1 MKKLVDIKVFPI
13 LGMLLAVQSVFAGNI
28 TDINVSVLPNN
39 QKIVKVKFDKDTILP
54 INSIAN
60 ESSSRIILDF
70 PSTGV
75 TLPQSTF
82 EYADSLLGQI
92 AAVKNGNNARIL
104 LGLNKSG
111 RYKAEIK
118 GKEVWIYINEATS
131 FRNATLSSQIINN
144 KISSSEV
151 SAVTVDFRKSG
162 QSNGSIE
169 ILTGKFQGKPE
180 IKQNNSNLTITLKN
194 YPLPVQA
201 QRNLDVSDFS
211 TPVRNIVLK
220 RIGNDTQVV
229 IKNQGAWTHNIKT
242 MNDRMVVEITHKS
255 SVESSGLPSNQN
267 KSFKGNKVSLDFQD
281 VDVRTVL
288 QILAKESGMN
298 IVASDSV
305 TGKMTLTLKD
315 VPWDQ
320 ALDLVMQAR
329 NLDMRK
335 TGNVI
340 NVAPRE
346 ELLAKDK
353 AILIQQREIDE
364 LGPLYSRTFQL
375 KYKNVAEFRKILK
388 LDESNSSNNSNNNN
402 SRTILSNRGSALIDP
417 ATNTLVITDNTFVL
431 QKFEKLI
438 TELDVPARQVMVE
451 ARIVEAEDGFSRQLG
466 VKFGYAGSNSKNSW
480 GSNWANAAA
489 NRNSYVDKQR
499 TLANWSRNP
508 SQDIPTLPAWT
519 VDPNVNLPTAAATSS
534 IALVHALS
542 SGALGLELSA
552 QQAQNKLKIVSTP
565 RVLTQDRKEAIIES
579 GTEVPYQEA
588 TSSGATSTSFKKAV
602 LGMTVTP
609 NITPDGQIIM
619 DIKIN
624 KDSVNPGCGST
635 DPCIN
640 TQRLNTN
647 VMVEDGGTLILGGIY
662 HEENSEGVSKV
673 PLLGDIPVVGNLFK
687 SKTRSDKKTELLIFI
702 TPRIVDNIGSNLR
715 Y

>member
-1 MKKLVDIKVFPI
+1 MKKLVAVEVFPI
-13 LGMLLAVQSVFAGNI
+13 LGMTLAVQSVFAGNI
-28 TDINVSVLPNN
+28 TDINVSTLPNN
-39 QKIVKVKFDKDTILP
+39 QKIVKVKFDKDTVLP
-54 INSIAN
+54 SNSMVN
-60 ESSSRIILDF
+60 EPSSRIALDF
-70 PSTGV
+70 PATGV
-75 TLPQSTF
+75 TLPQSSF
-82 EYADSLLGQI
+82 EYSDSLLNQV
-92 AAVKNGNNARIL
+92 AVVKNGNNARVL
-104 LGLNKSG
+104 LGLNRLG
-111 RYKAEIK
+111 HYKAEVK
-118 GKEVWIYINEATS
+118 GKEVWIYINEAV
-131 FRNATLSSQIINN
+131 SSSHTTPSTQIVNS
-144 KISSSEV
+144 KIASSEV
-151 SAVTVDFRKSG
+151 AAVMVDFRKSG
-162 QSNGSIE
+162 RSNGIVE
-169 ILTGKFQGKPE
+169 IMTRKYQGKPD
-180 IKQNNSNLTITLKN
+180 IKQNNGSLTITLKN

-201 QRNLDVSDFS
+201 QRNLDVTDFS
-211 TPVRNIVLK
+211 TPVRNVVLK

-229 IKNQGAWTHNIKT
+229 IKNQGAWAHSIKT
-242 MNDRMVVEITHKS
+242 MNDRLVVEITQKS
-255 SVESSGLPSNQN
+255 SVEGSGFPSNQN

-340 NVAPRE
+340 NVAPRD

-353 AILIQQREIDE
+353 AILTQQREIDE

-375 KYKNVAEFRKILK
+375 KYKNVEEFRKILK
-388 LDESNSSNNSNNNN
+388 LDDSSSGGNGSK
-402 SRTILSNRGSALIDP
+402 TILSSRGSALIDP
-417 ATNTLVITDNTFVL
+417 ATNTLVITDNTFIL

-438 TELDVPARQVMVE
+438 AELDVPARQVMVE

-466 VKFGYAGSNSKNSW
+466 VKFGYAGSNGKNSW
-480 GSNWANAAA
+480 GSNWANAGA
-489 NRNSYVDKQR
+489 NRNSYLDKQR
-499 TLANWSRNP
+499 TLANWARDPSRNE
-508 SQDIPTLPAWT
+508 IPALPAWT

-579 GTEVPYQEA
+579 GTEIPYQEA
-588 TSSGATSTSFKKAV
+588 SSSGATSTSFKKAV

-624 KDSVNPGCGST
+624 KDSVNPDCGAT
-635 DPCIN
+635 EPCIN

-662 HEENSEGVSKV
+662 REENSEGVSKV

>member
-1 MKKLVDIKVFPI
+1 MKKLVAVKIFPI
-13 LGMLLAVQSVFAGNI
+13 LGMTLAVQSVFAGNI
-28 TDINVSVLPNN
+28 TDINVSTLPNN
-39 QKIVKVKFDKDTILP
+39 QKIVKVKFDKDTVLP
-54 INSIAN
+54 SNSMVN
-60 ESSSRIILDF
+60 GSSSRVALDF

-75 TLPQSTF
+75 ALPQSTF
-82 EYADSLLGQI
+82 EYADSLLNQV
-92 AAVKNGNNARIL
+92 AAVKNGNNARVL
-104 LGLNKSG
+104 LSLNRLG
-111 RYKAEIK
+111 QYKAEVK
-118 GKEVWIYINEATS
+118 GKEVWIYINEAV
-131 FRNATLSSQIINN
+131 
-144 KISSSEV
+144 SSSHTTPSTQIVNSKIASSEIA
-151 SAVTVDFRKSG
+151 AVTVDFRKSG
-162 QSNGSIE
+162 RSNGIVE
-169 ILTGKFQGKPE
+169 IMTRKYQGKPD
-180 IKQNNSNLTITLKN
+180 IKQNNGSLTITLKN

-201 QRNLDVSDFS
+201 QRNLDVTDFS
-211 TPVRNIVLK
+211 TPVRNVVLK

-229 IKNQGAWTHNIKT
+229 IKNQGTWTHSIKT
-242 MNDRMVVEITHKS
+242 MNDRIVVEITQKS
-255 SVESSGLPSNQN
+255 SVEDSGLPSNQN

-340 NVAPRE
+340 NVAPRD

-353 AILIQQREIDE
+353 AILTQQREIDE

-375 KYKNVAEFRKILK
+375 KYKNVEEFRKILK
-388 LDESNSSNNSNNNN
+388 LDDSSSGGNGSK
-402 SRTILSNRGSALIDP
+402 TILSSRGSALIDP
-417 ATNTLVITDNTFVL
+417 ATNTLVITDNTFIL

-438 TELDVPARQVMVE
+438 AELDVPARQVMVE

-466 VKFGYAGSNSKNSW
+466 VKFGYAGSNGKNSW
-480 GSNWANAAA
+480 GSNWANAGA

-508 SQDIPTLPAWT
+508 SQDIPALPAWT
-519 VDPNVNLPTAAATSS
+519 VDPNVNLPIAAATSS

-579 GTEVPYQEA
+579 GTEIPYQEA
-588 TSSGATSTSFKKAV
+588 SSSGATSTSFKKAV

-624 KDSVNPGCGST
+624 KDSVNPDCGAT
-635 DPCIN
+635 EPCIN

-662 HEENSEGVSKV
+662 QEENSEGVSKV

>member
-1 MKKLVDIKVFPI
+1 MKKLVAVEVFPI
-13 LGMLLAVQSVFAGNI
+13 LGMTLAVQSVFAGNI
-28 TDINVSVLPNN
+28 TDINVSTLPNN
-39 QKIVKVKFDKDTILP
+39 QKIVKVKFDKDTVLP
-54 INSIAN
+54 SNSMVN
-60 ESSSRIILDF
+60 EPSSRVALDF

-82 EYADSLLGQI
+82 EYADSLLNQV
-92 AAVKNGNNARIL
+92 AAVKNGNNARVL
-104 LGLNKSG
+104 LGLNRLG
-111 RYKAEIK
+111 QYKAEVK
-118 GKEVWIYINEATS
+118 GKEVWIYINEAV
-131 FRNATLSSQIINN
+131 SSSHTTPSTQIVNS
-144 KISSSEV
+144 KIASSEV
-151 SAVTVDFRKSG
+151 AAVMVDFRKSG
-162 QSNGSIE
+162 RSNGIVE
-169 ILTGKFQGKPE
+169 IMTRKYQGKPD
-180 IKQNNSNLTITLKN
+180 IKQNNGSLTITLKN

-201 QRNLDVSDFS
+201 QRNLDVTDFS
-211 TPVRNIVLK
+211 TPVRNVVLK

-229 IKNQGAWTHNIKT
+229 IKNQGAWAHSIKT
-242 MNDRMVVEITHKS
+242 MNDRLVVEITQKS
-255 SVESSGLPSNQN
+255 SVEGSGFPSNQN

-340 NVAPRE
+340 NVAPRD

-353 AILIQQREIDE
+353 AILTQQREIDE

-375 KYKNVAEFRKILK
+375 KYKNVEEFRKILK
-388 LDESNSSNNSNNNN
+388 LDDSSSGGNGSK
-402 SRTILSNRGSALIDP
+402 TILSSRGSALIDP
-417 ATNTLVITDNTFVL
+417 ATNTLVITDNTFIL

-438 TELDVPARQVMVE
+438 AELDVPARQVMVE

-466 VKFGYAGSNSKNSW
+466 VKFGYAGSNGKNSW
-480 GSNWANAAA
+480 GSNWTNAVA
-489 NRNSYVDKQR
+489 NRNNYVNGQR
-499 TLANWSRNP
+499 TLANWARDP
-508 SQDIPTLPAWT
+508 SKNEIPALPAWT

-588 TSSGATSTSFKKAV
+588 SSSGATSTSFKKAV

-624 KDSVNPGCGST
+624 KDSVNSDCRAT
-635 DPCIN
+635 EPCIN

-662 HEENSEGVSKV
+662 EEENSESVSKV

-687 SKTRSDKKTELLIFI
+687 SRTRSDKKTELLSFI

>member
-1 MKKLVDIKVFPI
+1 MKKLVAVKIFPI
-13 LGMLLAVQSVFAGNI
+13 LGMTLAVQSVFAGNI
-28 TDINVSVLPNN
+28 TDINVSTLPNN
-39 QKIVKVKFDKDTILP
+39 QKIVKVKFDKDTVLP
-54 INSIAN
+54 SNSMVN
-60 ESSSRIILDF
+60 GPSSRVALDF

-75 TLPQSTF
+75 ALPQSTF
-82 EYADSLLGQI
+82 EYADSLLNQV
-92 AAVKNGNNARIL
+92 AAVKNGNNARVL
-104 LGLNKSG
+104 LSLNRLG
-111 RYKAEIK
+111 QYKAEVK
-118 GKEVWIYINEATS
+118 GKEVWIYINEAV
-131 FRNATLSSQIINN
+131 
-144 KISSSEV
+144 SSSHTTPSTQIVNSKIASSEIA
-151 SAVTVDFRKSG
+151 AVTVDFRKSG
-162 QSNGSIE
+162 RSNGIVE
-169 ILTGKFQGKPE
+169 IMTRKYQGKPD
-180 IKQNNSNLTITLKN
+180 IKQNNGSLTITLKN

-201 QRNLDVSDFS
+201 QRNLDVTDFS
-211 TPVRNIVLK
+211 TPVRNVVLK

-229 IKNQGAWTHNIKT
+229 IKNQGTWTHSIKT
-242 MNDRMVVEITHKS
+242 MNDRIVVEITQKS
-255 SVESSGLPSNQN
+255 SVEDSGLPSNQN

-340 NVAPRE
+340 NVAPRD

-353 AILIQQREIDE
+353 AILTQQREIDE

-375 KYKNVAEFRKILK
+375 KYKNVEEFRKILK
-388 LDESNSSNNSNNNN
+388 LDDSSSGGNGSK
-402 SRTILSNRGSALIDP
+402 TILSSRGSALIDP
-417 ATNTLVITDNTFVL
+417 ATNTLVITDNTFIL

-438 TELDVPARQVMVE
+438 AELDVPARQVMVE

-466 VKFGYAGSNSKNSW
+466 VKFGYAGSNGKNSW
-480 GSNWANAAA
+480 GSNWANAGA

-508 SQDIPTLPAWT
+508 SQDIPALPAWT

-565 RVLTQDRKEAIIES
+565 RVLTQDRKEAIIEA

-588 TSSGATSTSFKKAV
+588 SSSGATSTSFKKAV

-624 KDSVNPGCGST
+624 KDSVNSDCRAT
-635 DPCIN
+635 EPCIN

-662 HEENSEGVSKV
+662 QEENSEGVSKV

>member
-1 MKKLVDIKVFPI
+1 MKKLVAVKIFPI
-13 LGMLLAVQSVFAGNI
+13 LGMTLAVQSVFAGNI
-28 TDINVSVLPNN
+28 TDINVSTLPNN
-39 QKIVKVKFDKDTILP
+39 QKIVKVKFDKDTVLP
-54 INSIAN
+54 LNSMVN
-60 ESSSRIILDF
+60 EPSSRVALDF

-82 EYADSLLGQI
+82 EYADSLLNQVT
-92 AAVKNGNNARIL
+92 AVKNGNNARVL
-104 LGLNKSG
+104 LGLNRLG
-111 RYKAEIK
+111 QYKAEVK
-118 GKEVWIYINEATS
+118 GKEVWIYINEAV
-131 FRNATLSSQIINN
+131 SSSHTTPSTQIVNS
-144 KISSSEV
+144 KIASSEV
-151 SAVTVDFRKSG
+151 AAVTVDFRKSG
-162 QSNGSIE
+162 RSNGIVE
-169 ILTGKFQGKPE
+169 IMTRKYQGKPD
-180 IKQNNSNLTITLKN
+180 IKQNSGGLTITLKN

-201 QRNLDVSDFS
+201 QRNLDVTDFS
-211 TPVRNIVLK
+211 TPVRNVVLK
-220 RIGNDTQVV
+220 RIGNDTQVI
-229 IKNQGAWTHNIKT
+229 IKNQGAWDHNIKT
-242 MNDRMVVEITHKS
+242 MNDRLVVEITQKS
-255 SVESSGLPSNQN
+255 SVEGSGLPSNQN

-340 NVAPRE
+340 NVAPRD

-353 AILIQQREIDE
+353 AILTQQREIDE

-375 KYKNVAEFRKILK
+375 KYKNVEEFRKILK
-388 LDESNSSNNSNNNN
+388 LDDSSSGGNGSK
-402 SRTILSNRGSALIDP
+402 TILSSRGSALIDP
-417 ATNTLVITDNTFVL
+417 ATNTLVITDNTFIL

-438 TELDVPARQVMVE
+438 AELDVPARQVMVE

-466 VKFGYAGSNSKNSW
+466 VKFGYAGSNGKNSW
-480 GSNWANAAA
+480 GSNWTNAAA
-489 NRNSYVDKQR
+489 NRNNYVNGQR
-499 TLANWSRNP
+499 TLANWARDP
-508 SQDIPTLPAWT
+508 SKNEIPALPAWT

-588 TSSGATSTSFKKAV
+588 SSSGATSTSFKKAV

-624 KDSVNPGCGST
+624 KDSVNSDCRAT
-635 DPCIN
+635 EPCIN

-662 HEENSEGVSKV
+662 QEENSEGVSKV

-687 SKTRSDKKTELLIFI
+687 SKTKTDKKTELLIFI

>member
-1 MKKLVDIKVFPI
+1 MV
-13 LGMLLAVQSVFAGNI
+13 
-28 TDINVSVLPNN
+28 
-39 QKIVKVKFDKDTILP
+39 
-54 INSIAN
+54 N
-60 ESSSRIILDF
+60 EPSSRVALDF

-82 EYADSLLGQI
+82 EYADSLLNQV
-92 AAVKNGNNARIL
+92 AAVKNGNNARVL
-104 LGLNKSG
+104 LSLNRLG
-111 RYKAEIK
+111 QYKAEVK
-118 GKEVWIYINEATS
+118 GKEVWIYINEAV
-131 FRNATLSSQIINN
+131 SSSHTTPSTQIVNS
-144 KISSSEV
+144 KIASSEV
-151 SAVTVDFRKSG
+151 AAVMVDFRKSG
-162 QSNGSIE
+162 RSNGIVE
-169 ILTGKFQGKPE
+169 IMTRKYQGKPD
-180 IKQNNSNLTITLKN
+180 IKQNNGSLTITLKN

-201 QRNLDVSDFS
+201 QRNLDVTDFS
-211 TPVRNIVLK
+211 TPVRNVVLK

-229 IKNQGAWTHNIKT
+229 IKNQGAWAHSIKT
-242 MNDRMVVEITHKS
+242 MNDRLVVEITQKS
-255 SVESSGLPSNQN
+255 SVEGSGFPSNQN

-340 NVAPRE
+340 NVAPRD

-353 AILIQQREIDE
+353 AILTQQREIDE

-375 KYKNVAEFRKILK
+375 KYKNVEEFRKILK
-388 LDESNSSNNSNNNN
+388 LDDSSSGGNGSK
-402 SRTILSNRGSALIDP
+402 TILSSRGSALIDP
-417 ATNTLVITDNTFVL
+417 ATNTLVITDNTFIL

-438 TELDVPARQVMVE
+438 AELDVPARQVMVE

-466 VKFGYAGSNSKNSW
+466 VKFGYAGSNGKNSW
-480 GSNWANAAA
+480 GSNWANAGA
-489 NRNSYVDKQR
+489 NRNSYLDKQR
-499 TLANWSRNP
+499 TLANWARDPSRNE
-508 SQDIPTLPAWT
+508 IPALPAWT

-579 GTEVPYQEA
+579 GTEIPYQEA
-588 TSSGATSTSFKKAV
+588 SSSGATSTSFKKAV

-624 KDSVNPGCGST
+624 KDSVNPDCGAT
-635 DPCIN
+635 EPCIN

-662 HEENSEGVSKV
+662 REENSEGVSKV

>member
-1 MKKLVDIKVFPI
+1 MKKLVAVKIFPI
-13 LGMLLAVQSVFAGNI
+13 LGMTLAVQSVFAGNI
-28 TDINVSVLPNN
+28 TDINVSTLPNN
-39 QKIVKVKFDKDTILP
+39 QKIVKVKFDKDTVLP
-54 INSIAN
+54 SNSMVN
-60 ESSSRIILDF
+60 GPSSRVALDF

-75 TLPQSTF
+75 ALPQSTF
-82 EYADSLLGQI
+82 EYADSLLNQV
-92 AAVKNGNNARIL
+92 AAVKNGNNARVL
-104 LGLNKSG
+104 LGLNRLG
-111 RYKAEIK
+111 QYKAEVK
-118 GKEVWIYINEATS
+118 GKEVWIYINEAV
-131 FRNATLSSQIINN
+131 SSSHTTPSTQIVNS
-144 KISSSEV
+144 KIASSEV
-151 SAVTVDFRKSG
+151 AAVMVDFRKSG
-162 QSNGSIE
+162 RSNGIVE
-169 ILTGKFQGKPE
+169 IMTRKYQGKPD
-180 IKQNNSNLTITLKN
+180 IKQNNGSLTITLKN

-201 QRNLDVSDFS
+201 QRNLDVTDFS
-211 TPVRNIVLK
+211 TPVRNVVLK

-229 IKNQGAWTHNIKT
+229 IKNQGAWAHSIKT
-242 MNDRMVVEITHKS
+242 MNDRLVVEITQKS
-255 SVESSGLPSNQN
+255 SVEGSGFPSNQN

-340 NVAPRE
+340 NVAPRD

-353 AILIQQREIDE
+353 AILTQQREIDE

-375 KYKNVAEFRKILK
+375 KYKNVEEFRKILK
-388 LDESNSSNNSNNNN
+388 LDDSSSGGNGSK
-402 SRTILSNRGSALIDP
+402 TILSSRGSALIDP
-417 ATNTLVITDNTFVL
+417 ATNTLVITDNTFIL

-438 TELDVPARQVMVE
+438 AELDVPARQVMVE

-466 VKFGYAGSNSKNSW
+466 VKFGYAGSNGKNSW
-480 GSNWANAAA
+480 GSNWANAGA

-508 SQDIPTLPAWT
+508 SQDIPALPAWT
-519 VDPNVNLPTAAATSS
+519 VDPNVNLPIAAATSS

-565 RVLTQDRKEAIIES
+565 RVLTQDRKEAIIEA

-588 TSSGATSTSFKKAV
+588 SSSGATSTSFKKAV

-624 KDSVNPGCGST
+624 KDSVNPDCGAT
-635 DPCIN
+635 EPCIN

-662 HEENSEGVSKV
+662 REENSEGVSKV

>member
-1 MKKLVDIKVFPI
+1 MKKLVAVEVFPI
-13 LGMLLAVQSVFAGNI
+13 LGMTLAVQSVFAGNI
-28 TDINVSVLPNN
+28 TDINVSTLPNN
-39 QKIVKVKFDKDTILP
+39 QKIVKVKFDKDTVLP
-54 INSIAN
+54 SNSMVN
-60 ESSSRIILDF
+60 EPSSRVALDF

-82 EYADSLLGQI
+82 EYADSLLNQVT
-92 AAVKNGNNARIL
+92 AVKNGNNARVL
-104 LGLNKSG
+104 LGLNRLG
-111 RYKAEIK
+111 QYKAEVK
-118 GKEVWIYINEATS
+118 GKEVWIYINEAV
-131 FRNATLSSQIINN
+131 SSSHTTPSTQIVNS
-144 KISSSEV
+144 KIASSEV
-151 SAVTVDFRKSG
+151 AAVMVDFRKSG
-162 QSNGSIE
+162 RSNGIVE
-169 ILTGKFQGKPE
+169 IMTRKYQGKPD
-180 IKQNNSNLTITLKN
+180 IKQNNGSLTITLKN

-201 QRNLDVSDFS
+201 QRNLDVTDFS
-211 TPVRNIVLK
+211 TPVRNVVLK

-229 IKNQGAWTHNIKT
+229 IKNQGAWAHSIKT
-242 MNDRMVVEITHKS
+242 MNDRLVVEITQKS
-255 SVESSGLPSNQN
+255 SVEGSGLPSNQN

-340 NVAPRE
+340 NVAPRD

-353 AILIQQREIDE
+353 AILTQQREIDE

-375 KYKNVAEFRKILK
+375 KYKNVEEFRKILK
-388 LDESNSSNNSNNNN
+388 LDDSSSGGNGSK
-402 SRTILSNRGSALIDP
+402 TILSSRGSALIDP
-417 ATNTLVITDNTFVL
+417 ATNTLVITDNTFIL

-438 TELDVPARQVMVE
+438 AELDVPARQVMVE

-466 VKFGYAGSNSKNSW
+466 VKFGYAGSNGKNSW

-489 NRNSYVDKQR
+489 NRNNYVNGQR
-499 TLANWSRNP
+499 TLANWARDP
-508 SQDIPTLPAWT
+508 SKNEIPALPAWT

-565 RVLTQDRKEAIIES
+565 RVLTQDRKEAIIEA

-588 TSSGATSTSFKKAV
+588 SSSGATSTSFKKAV

-624 KDSVNPGCGST
+624 KDSVNSDCRAT
-635 DPCIN
+635 EPCIN

-662 HEENSEGVSKV
+662 QEENSEGVSKV

>member
-1 MKKLVDIKVFPI
+1 MKKLVAVEVFPI
-13 LGMLLAVQSVFAGNI
+13 LGMTLAVQSVFAGNI
-28 TDINVSVLPNN
+28 TDINVSTLPNN
-39 QKIVKVKFDKDTILP
+39 QKIVKVKFDKDTVLP
-54 INSIAN
+54 SNSMVN
-60 ESSSRIILDF
+60 EPSSRIALDF
-70 PSTGV
+70 PATGV
-75 TLPQSTF
+75 TLPQSSF
-82 EYADSLLGQI
+82 EYSDSLLNQV
-92 AAVKNGNNARIL
+92 AVVKNGNNARVL
-104 LGLNKSG
+104 LGLNRLG
-111 RYKAEIK
+111 HYKTEVK
-118 GKEVWIYINEATS
+118 GKEVWIYINEAV
-131 FRNATLSSQIINN
+131 SSSHTTPSTQIVNS
-144 KISSSEV
+144 KIASSEV
-151 SAVTVDFRKSG
+151 AAVMVDFRKSG
-162 QSNGSIE
+162 RSNGIVE
-169 ILTGKFQGKPE
+169 IMTRKYQGKPD
-180 IKQNNSNLTITLKN
+180 IKQNNGSLTITLKN

-201 QRNLDVSDFS
+201 QRNLDVTDFS
-211 TPVRNIVLK
+211 TPVRNVVLK

-229 IKNQGAWTHNIKT
+229 IKNQGAWAHSIKT
-242 MNDRMVVEITHKS
+242 MNDRLVVEITQKS
-255 SVESSGLPSNQN
+255 SVEGSGLPSNQN

-340 NVAPRE
+340 NVAPRD

-353 AILIQQREIDE
+353 AILTQQREIDE

-375 KYKNVAEFRKILK
+375 KYKNVEEFRKILK
-388 LDESNSSNNSNNNN
+388 LDDSSSGGNGSK
-402 SRTILSNRGSALIDP
+402 TILSSRGSALIDP
-417 ATNTLVITDNTFVL
+417 ATNTLVITDNTFIL

-438 TELDVPARQVMVE
+438 AELDVPARQVMVE

-466 VKFGYAGSNSKNSW
+466 VKFGYAGSNGKNSW
-480 GSNWANAAA
+480 GSNWTNALA
-489 NRNSYVDKQR
+489 NRTSYVNGQR
-499 TLANWSRNP
+499 TLANWARDP
-508 SQDIPTLPAWT
+508 SKNEIPALPAWT

-565 RVLTQDRKEAIIES
+565 RVLTQDRKEAIIEA

-588 TSSGATSTSFKKAV
+588 SSSGATSTSFKKAV

-624 KDSVNPGCGST
+624 KDSVNSDCRAT
-635 DPCIN
+635 EPCIN

-662 HEENSEGVSKV
+662 QEENSEGVSKV

>member
-1 MKKLVDIKVFPI
+1 MKKLVAVEVFPI
-13 LGMLLAVQSVFAGNI
+13 LGMTLAVQSVFAGNI
-28 TDINVSVLPNN
+28 TDINVSTLPNN
-39 QKIVKVKFDKDTILP
+39 QKIVKVKFDKDTVLP
-54 INSIAN
+54 SNSMVN
-60 ESSSRIILDF
+60 EPSSRVALDF

-82 EYADSLLGQI
+82 EYADSLLNQV
-92 AAVKNGNNARIL
+92 AAVKNGNNARVL
-104 LGLNKSG
+104 LGLNRLG
-111 RYKAEIK
+111 QYKAEVK
-118 GKEVWIYINEATS
+118 GKEVWIYINEAV
-131 FRNATLSSQIINN
+131 SSSHTTPSTQIVNS
-144 KISSSEV
+144 KIASSEV
-151 SAVTVDFRKSG
+151 AAVMVDFRKSG
-162 QSNGSIE
+162 RSNGIVE
-169 ILTGKFQGKPE
+169 IMTRKYQGKPD
-180 IKQNNSNLTITLKN
+180 IKQNNGSLTITLKN

-201 QRNLDVSDFS
+201 QRNLDVTDFS
-211 TPVRNIVLK
+211 TPVRNVVLK

-229 IKNQGAWTHNIKT
+229 IKNQGAWAHSIKT
-242 MNDRMVVEITHKS
+242 MNDRLVVEITQKS
-255 SVESSGLPSNQN
+255 SVEGSGFPSNQN

-340 NVAPRE
+340 NVAPRD

-353 AILIQQREIDE
+353 AILTQQREIDE

-375 KYKNVAEFRKILK
+375 KYKNVEEFRKILK
-388 LDESNSSNNSNNNN
+388 LDDSSSGGNGSK
-402 SRTILSNRGSALIDP
+402 TILSSRGSALIDP
-417 ATNTLVITDNTFVL
+417 ATNTLVITDNTFIL

-438 TELDVPARQVMVE
+438 AELDLPARQVMVE

-466 VKFGYAGSNSKNSW
+466 VKFGYAGSNGKNSW
-480 GSNWANAAA
+480 GSNWANAGA
-489 NRNSYVDKQR
+489 NRNSYLDKQR
-499 TLANWSRNP
+499 TLANWARDPSRNE
-508 SQDIPTLPAWT
+508 IPALPAWT

-579 GTEVPYQEA
+579 GTEIPYQEA
-588 TSSGATSTSFKKAV
+588 SSSGATSTSFKKAV

-624 KDSVNPGCGST
+624 KDSVNPDCGAT
-635 DPCIN
+635 EPCIN

-662 HEENSEGVSKV
+662 REENSEGVSKV

>member
-1 MKKLVDIKVFPI
+1 MKKLVAVEVFPI
-13 LGMLLAVQSVFAGNI
+13 LGMTLAVQSVFAGNI
-28 TDINVSVLPNN
+28 TDINVSTLPNN
-39 QKIVKVKFDKDTILP
+39 QKIVKVKFDKDTVLP
-54 INSIAN
+54 SNSMVN
-60 ESSSRIILDF
+60 EPSSRVALDF

-82 EYADSLLGQI
+82 EYADSLLNQV
-92 AAVKNGNNARIL
+92 AAVKNGNNARVL
-104 LGLNKSG
+104 LGLNRLG
-111 RYKAEIK
+111 QYKAEVK
-118 GKEVWIYINEATS
+118 GKEVWIYINEAV
-131 FRNATLSSQIINN
+131 SSSHTTPSTQIVNS
-144 KISSSEV
+144 KIASSEV
-151 SAVTVDFRKSG
+151 AAVMVDFRKSG
-162 QSNGSIE
+162 RSNGIVE
-169 ILTGKFQGKPE
+169 IMTRKYQGKPD
-180 IKQNNSNLTITLKN
+180 IKQNNGSLTITLKN

-201 QRNLDVSDFS
+201 QRNLDVTDFS
-211 TPVRNIVLK
+211 TPVRNVVLK

-229 IKNQGAWTHNIKT
+229 IKNQGAWAHSIKT
-242 MNDRMVVEITHKS
+242 MNDRLVVEITQKS
-255 SVESSGLPSNQN
+255 SVEGSGFPSNQN

-340 NVAPRE
+340 NVAPRD

-353 AILIQQREIDE
+353 AILTQQREIDE

-375 KYKNVAEFRKILK
+375 KYKNVEEFRKILK
-388 LDESNSSNNSNNNN
+388 LDDSSSGGNGSK
-402 SRTILSNRGSALIDP
+402 TILSSRGSALIDP
-417 ATNTLVITDNTFVL
+417 ATNTLVITDNTFIL

-438 TELDVPARQVMVE
+438 AELDVPARQVMVE

-466 VKFGYAGSNSKNSW
+466 VKFGYAGSNGKNSW
-480 GSNWANAAA
+480 GSNWANAGA

-508 SQDIPTLPAWT
+508 SQDIPALPAWT

-588 TSSGATSTSFKKAV
+588 SSSGATSTSFKKAV

-624 KDSVNPGCGST
+624 KDSVNPDCGAT
-635 DPCIN
+635 EPCIN

-662 HEENSEGVSKV
+662 REENSEGVSKV

>member
-1 MKKLVDIKVFPI
+1 MKKLVAVKVFLV
-13 LGMLLAVQSVFAGNI
+13 LGMTLAVQSVFAGNI
-28 TDINVSVLPNN
+28 TDINVSTLPNN
-39 QKIVKVKFDKDTILP
+39 QKIVKVKFDKDTVLP
-54 INSIAN
+54 SNSMVN
-60 ESSSRIILDF
+60 EPSSRVTLDF

-82 EYADSLLGQI
+82 EYADSLLNQVT
-92 AAVKNGNNARIL
+92 AVKNGNNARVL
-104 LGLNKSG
+104 LGLNKLG
-111 RYKAEIK
+111 QYKTEVK
-118 GKEVWIYINEATS
+118 GKEVWIYINEA
-131 FRNATLSSQIINN
+131 ASSNHTITNTQNINS
-144 KISSSEV
+144 KIASSEV
-151 SAVTVDFRKSG
+151 AAVTVDFRKSG
-162 QSNGSIE
+162 RSNGIVE
-169 ILTGKFQGKPE
+169 IITRKYQGKPD
-180 IKQNNSNLTITLKN
+180 IKQNGGSLTITLKN

-201 QRNLDVSDFS
+201 QRNLDVTDFS
-211 TPVRNIVLK
+211 TPIRNIVLK
-220 RIGNDTQVV
+220 RIGNDTQII
-229 IKNQGAWTHNIKT
+229 IKNQGAWSHNIQT
-242 MNDRMVVEITHKS
+242 MNDRFVVEIAQKS
-255 SVESSGLPSNQN
+255 SVEGLGLSSNQN

-353 AILIQQREIDE
+353 AILTQQREIDE

-375 KYKNVAEFRKILK
+375 KYKNVEEFRKILK
-388 LDESNSSNNSNNNN
+388 LDESSGGANGNK
-402 SRTILSNRGSALIDP
+402 TILSSRGSALIDP
-417 ATNTLVITDNTFVL
+417 ATNTLVITDNNFIL

-438 TELDVPARQVMVE
+438 AELDVPARQVMVE

-466 VKFGYAGSNSKNSW
+466 VKFGYAGSNGKNSW
-480 GSNWANAAA
+480 GSNWTNAAA
-489 NRNSYVDKQR
+489 NRNNYVNGQR
-499 TLANWSRNP
+499 TLANWARDP
-508 SQDIPTLPAWT
+508 SKNEIPALPAWT

-588 TSSGATSTSFKKAV
+588 SSSGATSTSFKKAV

-624 KDSVNPGCGST
+624 KDSVNSDCRAT
-635 DPCIN
+635 EPCIN

-662 HEENSEGVSKV
+662 EEENSESVSKV

-687 SKTRSDKKTELLIFI
+687 SKTKTDKKTELLIFI
-702 TPRIVDNIGSNLR
+702 TPRIVDNVGSNLR

>member
-1 MKKLVDIKVFPI
+1 M
-13 LGMLLAVQSVFAGNI
+13 
-28 TDINVSVLPNN
+28 T
-39 QKIVKVKFDKDTILP
+39 
-54 INSIAN
+54 
-60 ESSSRIILDF
+60 
-70 PSTGV
+70 
-75 TLPQSTF
+75 
-82 EYADSLLGQI
+82 
-92 AAVKNGNNARIL
+92 
-104 LGLNKSG
+104 
-111 RYKAEIK
+111 
-118 GKEVWIYINEATS
+118 
-131 FRNATLSSQIINN
+131 
-144 KISSSEV
+144 
-151 SAVTVDFRKSG
+151 RKY
-162 QSNGSIE
+162 
-169 ILTGKFQGKPE
+169 QGKPD
-180 IKQNNSNLTITLKN
+180 IKQNSGGLTITLKN

-201 QRNLDVSDFS
+201 QRNLDVTDFS
-211 TPVRNIVLK
+211 TPVRNVVLK
-220 RIGNDTQVV
+220 RIGNDTQVI
-229 IKNQGAWTHNIKT
+229 IKNQGAWDHNIKT
-242 MNDRMVVEITHKS
+242 MNDRLVVEITQKS
-255 SVESSGLPSNQN
+255 SVEGSGLPSNQN

-340 NVAPRE
+340 NVAPRD

-353 AILIQQREIDE
+353 AILTQQREIDE

-375 KYKNVAEFRKILK
+375 KYKNVEEFRKILK
-388 LDESNSSNNSNNNN
+388 LDDSSSGGNGSK
-402 SRTILSNRGSALIDP
+402 TILSSRGSALIDP
-417 ATNTLVITDNTFVL
+417 ATNTLVITDNTFIL

-438 TELDVPARQVMVE
+438 AELDVPARQVMVE

-466 VKFGYAGSNSKNSW
+466 VKFGYAGSNGKNSW
-480 GSNWANAAA
+480 GSNWANAGA

-508 SQDIPTLPAWT
+508 SQDIPALPAWT

-588 TSSGATSTSFKKAV
+588 SSSGATSTSFKKAV

-624 KDSVNPGCGST
+624 KDSVNSDCRAT
-635 DPCIN
+635 EPCIN

-662 HEENSEGVSKV
+662 QEENSEGVSKV

-687 SKTRSDKKTELLIFI
+687 SKTKTDKKTELLIFI
-702 TPRIVDNIGSNLR
+702 TPRIVDNVGSNLR

>member
-1 MKKLVDIKVFPI
+1 MKKLVDVKFFPI
-13 LGMLLAVQSVFAGNI
+13 LGMALAVQAVFAGNI
-28 TDINVSVLPNN
+28 TDINVSTLPNN
-39 QKIVKVKFDKDTILP
+39 QKIVKVKFDKDTVLP
-54 INSIAN
+54 SNSMIN
-60 ESSSRIILDF
+60 EPSSRIALDF
-70 PSTGV
+70 PATGV
-75 TLPQSTF
+75 ILQQSTF
-82 EYADSLLGQI
+82 EYVDSLLSQVT
-92 AAVKNGNNARIL
+92 AVKNGNNARVL
-104 LGLNKSG
+104 LGLNRLG
-111 RYKAEIK
+111 QYKAEVK
-118 GKEVWIYINEATS
+118 GKEVWIYINEAV
-131 FRNATLSSQIINN
+131 SSSHTTPSTQIVNS
-144 KISSSEV
+144 KIASSEV
-151 SAVTVDFRKSG
+151 AAVMVDFRKSG
-162 QSNGSIE
+162 RSNGIVE
-169 ILTGKFQGKPE
+169 IMTRKYQGKPD
-180 IKQNNSNLTITLKN
+180 IKQNNGSLTITLKN

-201 QRNLDVSDFS
+201 QRNLDVTDFS
-211 TPVRNIVLK
+211 TPVRNVVLK

-229 IKNQGAWTHNIKT
+229 IKNQGAWAHSIKT
-242 MNDRMVVEITHKS
+242 MNDRLVVEITQKS
-255 SVESSGLPSNQN
+255 SVEGSGFPSNQN

-340 NVAPRE
+340 NVAPRD

-353 AILIQQREIDE
+353 AILTQQREIDE

-375 KYKNVAEFRKILK
+375 KYKNVEEFRKILK
-388 LDESNSSNNSNNNN
+388 LDDSSSGGNGSK
-402 SRTILSNRGSALIDP
+402 TILSSRGSALIDP
-417 ATNTLVITDNTFVL
+417 ATNTLVITDNTFIL

-438 TELDVPARQVMVE
+438 AELDVPARQVMVE

-466 VKFGYAGSNSKNSW
+466 VKFGYAGSNGKNSW
-480 GSNWANAAA
+480 GSNWANAGA
-489 NRNSYVDKQR
+489 NRNSYLDKQR
-499 TLANWSRNP
+499 TLANWARDPSRNE
-508 SQDIPTLPAWT
+508 IPALPAWT

-579 GTEVPYQEA
+579 GTEIPYQEA
-588 TSSGATSTSFKKAV
+588 SSSGATSTSFKKAV

-624 KDSVNPGCGST
+624 KDSVNPDCGAT
-635 DPCIN
+635 EPCIN

-662 HEENSEGVSKV
+662 REENSEGVSKV

>member
-1 MKKLVDIKVFPI
+1 MKKLVAVEVFPI
-13 LGMLLAVQSVFAGNI
+13 LGMTLAVQSVFAGNI
-28 TDINVSVLPNN
+28 TDINVSTLPNN
-39 QKIVKVKFDKDTILP
+39 QKIVKVKFDKDTVLP
-54 INSIAN
+54 SNSMVN
-60 ESSSRIILDF
+60 EPSSRIALDF

-75 TLPQSTF
+75 TLPQSSF
-82 EYADSLLGQI
+82 EYSDSLLNQV
-92 AAVKNGNNARIL
+92 AVVKNGNNARVL
-104 LGLNKSG
+104 LGLNRLG
-111 RYKAEIK
+111 QYKAEVK
-118 GKEVWIYINEATS
+118 GKEVWIYINEAV
-131 FRNATLSSQIINN
+131 SSSHTTPSTQIVNS
-144 KISSSEV
+144 KIASSEV
-151 SAVTVDFRKSG
+151 AAVMVDFRKSG
-162 QSNGSIE
+162 RSNGIVE
-169 ILTGKFQGKPE
+169 IMTRKYQGKPD
-180 IKQNNSNLTITLKN
+180 IKQNNGSLTITLKN

-201 QRNLDVSDFS
+201 QRNLDVTDFS
-211 TPVRNIVLK
+211 TPVRNVVLK

-229 IKNQGAWTHNIKT
+229 IKNQGAWAHSIKT
-242 MNDRMVVEITHKS
+242 MNDRLVVEITQKS
-255 SVESSGLPSNQN
+255 SVEGSGFPSNQN

-340 NVAPRE
+340 NVAPRD

-353 AILIQQREIDE
+353 AILTQQREIDE

-375 KYKNVAEFRKILK
+375 KYKNVEEFRKILK
-388 LDESNSSNNSNNNN
+388 LDDSSSGGNGSK
-402 SRTILSNRGSALIDP
+402 TILSSRGSALIDP
-417 ATNTLVITDNTFVL
+417 ATNTLVITDNTFIL

-438 TELDVPARQVMVE
+438 AELDVPARQVMVE

-466 VKFGYAGSNSKNSW
+466 VKFGYAGSNGKNSW
-480 GSNWANAAA
+480 GSNWANAGA
-489 NRNSYVDKQR
+489 NRNSYLDKQR
-499 TLANWSRNP
+499 TLANWARDPSRNE
-508 SQDIPTLPAWT
+508 IPALPAWT

-579 GTEVPYQEA
+579 GTEIPYQEA
-588 TSSGATSTSFKKAV
+588 SSSGATSTSFKKAV

-624 KDSVNPGCGST
+624 KDSVNPDCGAT
-635 DPCIN
+635 EPCIN

-662 HEENSEGVSKV
+662 REENSEGVSKV

>member
-1 MKKLVDIKVFPI
+1 MKKLVAVKIFPI
-13 LGMLLAVQSVFAGNI
+13 LGMTLAVQSVFAGNI
-28 TDINVSVLPNN
+28 TDINVSTLPNN
-39 QKIVKVKFDKDTILP
+39 QKIVKVKFDKDTVLP
-54 INSIAN
+54 SNSMVN
-60 ESSSRIILDF
+60 GPSSRVALDF

-82 EYADSLLGQI
+82 EYADSLLNQV
-92 AAVKNGNNARIL
+92 AAVKNGNNARVL
-104 LGLNKSG
+104 LSLNRLG
-111 RYKAEIK
+111 QYKAEVK
-118 GKEVWIYINEATS
+118 GKEVWIYINEAV
-131 FRNATLSSQIINN
+131 SSSHTTPSTQIVNS
-144 KISSSEV
+144 KIASSEV
-151 SAVTVDFRKSG
+151 AAVTVDFRKSG
-162 QSNGSIE
+162 RSNGIVE
-169 ILTGKFQGKPE
+169 IMTRKYQGKPD
-180 IKQNNSNLTITLKN
+180 IKQNNGSLTITLKN

-201 QRNLDVSDFS
+201 QRNLDVTDFS
-211 TPVRNIVLK
+211 TPVRNVVLK

-229 IKNQGAWTHNIKT
+229 IKNQGTWTHSIKT
-242 MNDRMVVEITHKS
+242 MNDRIVVEITQKS
-255 SVESSGLPSNQN
+255 SVEDSGLPSNQN

-340 NVAPRE
+340 NVAPRD

-353 AILIQQREIDE
+353 AILTQQREIDE

-375 KYKNVAEFRKILK
+375 KYKNVEEFRKILK
-388 LDESNSSNNSNNNN
+388 LDDSSSGGNGSK
-402 SRTILSNRGSALIDP
+402 TILSSRGSALIDP

-438 TELDVPARQVMVE
+438 AELDVPARQVMVE

-466 VKFGYAGSNSKNSW
+466 VKFGYAGSNGKNSW
-480 GSNWANAAA
+480 GSNWTNAAA

-508 SQDIPTLPAWT
+508 SQDIPALPAWT
-519 VDPNVNLPTAAATSS
+519 VDPNVNLPIAAATSS

-565 RVLTQDRKEAIIES
+565 RVLTQDRKEAIIEA

-588 TSSGATSTSFKKAV
+588 SSSGATSTSFKKAV

-624 KDSVNPGCGST
+624 KDSVNSDCRAT
-635 DPCIN
+635 EPCIN

-662 HEENSEGVSKV
+662 QEENSEGVSKV

>member
-1 MKKLVDIKVFPI
+1 MKKLVAVEVFPI
-13 LGMLLAVQSVFAGNI
+13 LGMTLAVQSVFAGNI
-28 TDINVSVLPNN
+28 TDINVSTLPNN
-39 QKIVKVKFDKDTILP
+39 QKIVKVKFDKDTVLP
-54 INSIAN
+54 SNSMVN
-60 ESSSRIILDF
+60 EPSSRVALDF

-82 EYADSLLGQI
+82 EYADSLLNQV
-92 AAVKNGNNARIL
+92 AAVKNGNNARVL
-104 LGLNKSG
+104 LGLNRLG
-111 RYKAEIK
+111 QYKAEVK
-118 GKEVWIYINEATS
+118 GKEVWIYINEAV
-131 FRNATLSSQIINN
+131 SSSHTTPSTQIVNS
-144 KISSSEV
+144 KIASSEV
-151 SAVTVDFRKSG
+151 AAVMVDFRKSG
-162 QSNGSIE
+162 RSNGIVE
-169 ILTGKFQGKPE
+169 IMTRKYQGKPD
-180 IKQNNSNLTITLKN
+180 IKQNNGSLTITLKN

-201 QRNLDVSDFS
+201 QRNLDVTDFS
-211 TPVRNIVLK
+211 TPVRNVVLK

-229 IKNQGAWTHNIKT
+229 IKNQGAWAHSIKT
-242 MNDRMVVEITHKS
+242 MNDRLVVEITQKS
-255 SVESSGLPSNQN
+255 SVEGSGFPSNQN

-340 NVAPRE
+340 NVAPRD

-353 AILIQQREIDE
+353 AILTQQREIDE

-375 KYKNVAEFRKILK
+375 KYKNVEEFRKILK
-388 LDESNSSNNSNNNN
+388 LDDSSSGGNGSK
-402 SRTILSNRGSALIDP
+402 TILSSRGSALIDP
-417 ATNTLVITDNTFVL
+417 ATNTLVITDNTFIL

-438 TELDVPARQVMVE
+438 AELDVPARQVMVE

-466 VKFGYAGSNSKNSW
+466 VKFGYAGSNGKNSW
-480 GSNWANAAA
+480 GSNWANAGA

-508 SQDIPTLPAWT
+508 SQDIPALPAWT

-579 GTEVPYQEA
+579 GTEIPYQEA
-588 TSSGATSTSFKKAV
+588 SSSGATSTSFKKAV

-624 KDSVNPGCGST
+624 KDSVNPDCGAT
-635 DPCIN
+635 EPCIN

-662 HEENSEGVSKV
+662 REENSEGVSKV

>member
-1 MKKLVDIKVFPI
+1 MKKLVAVEVFPI
-13 LGMLLAVQSVFAGNI
+13 LGMTLAVQSVFAGNI
-28 TDINVSVLPNN
+28 TDINVSTLPNN
-39 QKIVKVKFDKDTILP
+39 QKIVKVKFDKDTVLP
-54 INSIAN
+54 SNSMVN
-60 ESSSRIILDF
+60 EPSSRVALDF

-82 EYADSLLGQI
+82 EYADSLLNQV
-92 AAVKNGNNARIL
+92 AAVKNGNNARVL
-104 LGLNKSG
+104 LGLNRLG
-111 RYKAEIK
+111 QYKAEVK
-118 GKEVWIYINEATS
+118 GKEVWIYINEAV
-131 FRNATLSSQIINN
+131 SSSHTTPSTQIVNS
-144 KISSSEV
+144 KIASSEV
-151 SAVTVDFRKSG
+151 AAVTVDFRKSG
-162 QSNGSIE
+162 RSNGIVE
-169 ILTGKFQGKPE
+169 IMTRKYQGKPD
-180 IKQNNSNLTITLKN
+180 IKQNSGGLTITLKN

-201 QRNLDVSDFS
+201 QRNLDVTDFS
-211 TPVRNIVLK
+211 TPVRNVVLK

-229 IKNQGAWTHNIKT
+229 IKNQGAWAHSIKT
-242 MNDRMVVEITHKS
+242 MNDRLVVEITQKS
-255 SVESSGLPSNQN
+255 SVEGSGFPSNQN

-340 NVAPRE
+340 NVAPRD

-353 AILIQQREIDE
+353 AILTQQREIDE

-375 KYKNVAEFRKILK
+375 KYKNVEEFRKILK
-388 LDESNSSNNSNNNN
+388 LDDSSSGGNGSK
-402 SRTILSNRGSALIDP
+402 TILSSRGSALIDP
-417 ATNTLVITDNTFVL
+417 ATNTLVITDNTFIL

-438 TELDVPARQVMVE
+438 AELDVPARQVMVE

-466 VKFGYAGSNSKNSW
+466 VKFGYAGSNGKNSW
-480 GSNWANAAA
+480 GSNWTNALA
-489 NRNSYVDKQR
+489 NRTSYVNGQR
-499 TLANWSRNP
+499 TLANWARDP
-508 SQDIPTLPAWT
+508 SKNEIPALPAWT

-565 RVLTQDRKEAIIES
+565 RVLTQDRKEAIIEA

-588 TSSGATSTSFKKAV
+588 SSSGATSTSFKKAV

-624 KDSVNPGCGST
+624 KDSVNSDCRAT
-635 DPCIN
+635 EPCIN

-662 HEENSEGVSKV
+662 QEENSEGVSKV

>member
-1 MKKLVDIKVFPI
+1 MKKLVAVEVFPI
-13 LGMLLAVQSVFAGNI
+13 LGMTLAVQSVFAGNI
-28 TDINVSVLPNN
+28 TDINVSTLPNN
-39 QKIVKVKFDKDTILP
+39 QKIVKVKFDKDTVLP
-54 INSIAN
+54 LNSMVN
-60 ESSSRIILDF
+60 EPSSRVALDF

-82 EYADSLLGQI
+82 EYADSLLNQV
-92 AAVKNGNNARIL
+92 AAVKNGNNARVL
-104 LGLNKSG
+104 LGLNRLG
-111 RYKAEIK
+111 QYKAEVK
-118 GKEVWIYINEATS
+118 GKEVWIYINEAV
-131 FRNATLSSQIINN
+131 SSSHTTPSTQIVNS
-144 KISSSEV
+144 KIASSEV
-151 SAVTVDFRKSG
+151 AAVMVDFRKSG
-162 QSNGSIE
+162 RSNGIVE
-169 ILTGKFQGKPE
+169 IMTRKYQGKPD
-180 IKQNNSNLTITLKN
+180 IKQNNGSLTITLKN

-201 QRNLDVSDFS
+201 QRNLDVTDFS
-211 TPVRNIVLK
+211 TPVRNVVLK

-229 IKNQGAWTHNIKT
+229 IKNQGAWAHSIKT
-242 MNDRMVVEITHKS
+242 MNDRLVVEITQKS
-255 SVESSGLPSNQN
+255 SVEGSGFPSNQN

-340 NVAPRE
+340 NVAPRD

-353 AILIQQREIDE
+353 AILTQQREIDE

-375 KYKNVAEFRKILK
+375 KYKNVEEFRKILK
-388 LDESNSSNNSNNNN
+388 LDDSSSGGNGSK
-402 SRTILSNRGSALIDP
+402 TILSSRGSALIDP
-417 ATNTLVITDNTFVL
+417 ATNTLVITDNTFIL

-438 TELDVPARQVMVE
+438 AELDVPARQVMVE

-466 VKFGYAGSNSKNSW
+466 VKFGYAGSNGKNSW
-480 GSNWANAAA
+480 GSNWANAGA
-489 NRNSYVDKQR
+489 NRNSYLDKQR
-499 TLANWSRNP
+499 TLANWARDPSRNE
-508 SQDIPTLPAWT
+508 IPALPAWT

-579 GTEVPYQEA
+579 GTEIPYQEA
-588 TSSGATSTSFKKAV
+588 SSSGATSTSFKKAV

-624 KDSVNPGCGST
+624 KDSVNPDCGAT
-635 DPCIN
+635 EPCIN

-662 HEENSEGVSKV
+662 REENSEGVSKV

>member
-1 MKKLVDIKVFPI
+1 MKKLVAVEVFPI
-13 LGMLLAVQSVFAGNI
+13 LGMTLAVQSVFAGNI
-28 TDINVSVLPNN
+28 TDINVSTLPNN
-39 QKIVKVKFDKDTILP
+39 QKIVKVKFDKDTVLP
-54 INSIAN
+54 SNSMVN
-60 ESSSRIILDF
+60 EPSSRVALDF

-82 EYADSLLGQI
+82 EYADSLLNQV
-92 AAVKNGNNARIL
+92 AAVKNGNNARVL
-104 LGLNKSG
+104 LGLNRLG
-111 RYKAEIK
+111 QYKAEVK
-118 GKEVWIYINEATS
+118 GKEVWIYINEAV
-131 FRNATLSSQIINN
+131 SSSHTTPSTQIVNS
-144 KISSSEV
+144 KIASSEV
-151 SAVTVDFRKSG
+151 AAVTVDFRKSG
-162 QSNGSIE
+162 RSNGIVE
-169 ILTGKFQGKPE
+169 IMTRKYQGKPD
-180 IKQNNSNLTITLKN
+180 IKQNNGSLTITLKN

-201 QRNLDVSDFS
+201 QRNLDVTDFS
-211 TPVRNIVLK
+211 TPVRNVVLK

-229 IKNQGAWTHNIKT
+229 IKNQGAWAHSIKT
-242 MNDRMVVEITHKS
+242 MNDRLVVEITQKS
-255 SVESSGLPSNQN
+255 SVEGSGFPSNQN

-340 NVAPRE
+340 NVAPRD

-353 AILIQQREIDE
+353 AILTQQREIDE

-375 KYKNVAEFRKILK
+375 KYKNVEEFRKILK
-388 LDESNSSNNSNNNN
+388 LDDSSSGGNGSK
-402 SRTILSNRGSALIDP
+402 TILSSRGSALIDP
-417 ATNTLVITDNTFVL
+417 ATNTLVITDNTFIL

-438 TELDVPARQVMVE
+438 AELDVPARQVMVE

-466 VKFGYAGSNSKNSW
+466 VKFGYAGSNGKNSW
-480 GSNWANAAA
+480 GSNWTNALA
-489 NRNSYVDKQR
+489 NRTSYVNGQR
-499 TLANWSRNP
+499 TLANWARDP
-508 SQDIPTLPAWT
+508 SKNEIPALPAWT

-588 TSSGATSTSFKKAV
+588 SSSGATSTSFKKAV

-624 KDSVNPGCGST
+624 KDSVNSDCRAT
-635 DPCIN
+635 EPCIN

-662 HEENSEGVSKV
+662 QEENSEGVSKV

>member
-1 MKKLVDIKVFPI
+1 MKKLVAVKIFPI
-13 LGMLLAVQSVFAGNI
+13 LGMTLAVQSVFAGNI
-28 TDINVSVLPNN
+28 TDINVSTLPNN
-39 QKIVKVKFDKDTILP
+39 QKIVKVKFDKDTVLP
-54 INSIAN
+54 SNSMVN
-60 ESSSRIILDF
+60 EPSSRVALDF

-82 EYADSLLGQI
+82 EYADSLLNQVT
-92 AAVKNGNNARIL
+92 AVKNGNNARVL
-104 LGLNKSG
+104 LGLNRLG
-111 RYKAEIK
+111 QYKAEVK
-118 GKEVWIYINEATS
+118 GKEVWIYINEAV
-131 FRNATLSSQIINN
+131 SSSHTTPSTQIVNS
-144 KISSSEV
+144 KIASSEV
-151 SAVTVDFRKSG
+151 AAVTVDFRKSG
-162 QSNGSIE
+162 RSNGIVE
-169 ILTGKFQGKPE
+169 IMTRKYQGKPD
-180 IKQNNSNLTITLKN
+180 IKQNSGGLTITLKN

-201 QRNLDVSDFS
+201 QRNLDVTDFS
-211 TPVRNIVLK
+211 TPVRNVVLK

-229 IKNQGAWTHNIKT
+229 IKNQGAWDHNIKT
-242 MNDRMVVEITHKS
+242 MNDRLVVEITQKS
-255 SVESSGLPSNQN
+255 SVEGSGLPSNQN

-340 NVAPRE
+340 NVAPRD

-353 AILIQQREIDE
+353 AILTQQREIDE

-375 KYKNVAEFRKILK
+375 KYKNVEEFRKILK
-388 LDESNSSNNSNNNN
+388 LDDSSSGSNGSK
-402 SRTILSNRGSALIDP
+402 TILSSRGSALIDP
-417 ATNTLVITDNTFVL
+417 ATNTLVITDNTFIL

-438 TELDVPARQVMVE
+438 AELDVPARQVMVE

-466 VKFGYAGSNSKNSW
+466 VKFGYAGSNGKNSW
-480 GSNWANAAA
+480 GSNWTNAVA
-489 NRNSYVDKQR
+489 NRNNYVNGQR
-499 TLANWSRNP
+499 TLANWARDP
-508 SQDIPTLPAWT
+508 SKNEIPALPAWT

-588 TSSGATSTSFKKAV
+588 SSSGATSTSFKKAV

-624 KDSVNPGCGST
+624 KDSVNSDCRAT
-635 DPCIN
+635 EPCIN

-662 HEENSEGVSKV
+662 QEENSESVSKV

-687 SKTRSDKKTELLIFI
+687 SRTRSDKKTELLIFI

>member
-1 MKKLVDIKVFPI
+1 MKKLVAVEVFPI
-13 LGMLLAVQSVFAGNI
+13 LGMTLAVQSVFAGNI
-28 TDINVSVLPNN
+28 TDINVSTLPNN
-39 QKIVKVKFDKDTILP
+39 QKIVKVKFDKDTVLP
-54 INSIAN
+54 SNSMVN
-60 ESSSRIILDF
+60 EPSSRVALDF

-82 EYADSLLGQI
+82 EYADSLLNQV
-92 AAVKNGNNARIL
+92 AAVKNGNNARVL
-104 LGLNKSG
+104 LGLNRLG
-111 RYKAEIK
+111 QYKAEVK
-118 GKEVWIYINEATS
+118 GKEVWIYINEAV
-131 FRNATLSSQIINN
+131 SSSHTTPSTQIVNS
-144 KISSSEV
+144 KIASSEV
-151 SAVTVDFRKSG
+151 AAVMVDFRKSG
-162 QSNGSIE
+162 RSNGIVE
-169 ILTGKFQGKPE
+169 IMTRKYQGKPD
-180 IKQNNSNLTITLKN
+180 IKQNNGSLTITLKN

-201 QRNLDVSDFS
+201 QRNLDVTDFS
-211 TPVRNIVLK
+211 TPVRNVVLK

-229 IKNQGAWTHNIKT
+229 IKNQGAWAHSIKT
-242 MNDRMVVEITHKS
+242 MNDRLVVEITQKS
-255 SVESSGLPSNQN
+255 SVEGSGFPSNQN

-340 NVAPRE
+340 NVAPRD

-353 AILIQQREIDE
+353 AILTQQREIDE

-375 KYKNVAEFRKILK
+375 KYKNVEEFRKILK
-388 LDESNSSNNSNNNN
+388 LDDSSSGGNGSK
-402 SRTILSNRGSALIDP
+402 TILSSRGSALIDP
-417 ATNTLVITDNTFVL
+417 ATNTLVITDNTFIL

-438 TELDVPARQVMVE
+438 AELDVPARQVMVE

-466 VKFGYAGSNSKNSW
+466 VKFGYAGSNGKNSW
-480 GSNWANAAA
+480 GSNWTNALA
-489 NRNSYVDKQR
+489 NRTSYVNGQR
-499 TLANWSRNP
+499 TLANWARDP
-508 SQDIPTLPAWT
+508 SKNEIPALPAWT

-565 RVLTQDRKEAIIES
+565 RVLTQDRKEAIIEA

-588 TSSGATSTSFKKAV
+588 SSSGATSTSFKKAV

-624 KDSVNPGCGST
+624 KDSVNSDCRAT
-635 DPCIN
+635 EPCIN

-662 HEENSEGVSKV
+662 QEENSEGVSKV

>member
-1 MKKLVDIKVFPI
+1 MKKLVAVEVFPI
-13 LGMLLAVQSVFAGNI
+13 LGMTLAVQSVFAGNI
-28 TDINVSVLPNN
+28 TDINVSTLPNN
-39 QKIVKVKFDKDTILP
+39 QKIVKVKFDKDTVLP
-54 INSIAN
+54 LNSMVN
-60 ESSSRIILDF
+60 EPSSRVALDF

-82 EYADSLLGQI
+82 EYADSLLNQV
-92 AAVKNGNNARIL
+92 AAVKNGNNARVL
-104 LGLNKSG
+104 LGLNRLG
-111 RYKAEIK
+111 QYKAEVK
-118 GKEVWIYINEATS
+118 GKEVWIYINEAV
-131 FRNATLSSQIINN
+131 SSSHTTPSTQIVNS
-144 KISSSEV
+144 KIASSEV
-151 SAVTVDFRKSG
+151 AAVMVDFRKSG
-162 QSNGSIE
+162 RSNGIVE
-169 ILTGKFQGKPE
+169 IMTRKYQGKPD
-180 IKQNNSNLTITLKN
+180 IKQNNGSLTITLKN

-201 QRNLDVSDFS
+201 QRNLDVTDFS
-211 TPVRNIVLK
+211 TPVRNVVLK

-229 IKNQGAWTHNIKT
+229 IKNQGAWAHSIKT
-242 MNDRMVVEITHKS
+242 MNDRLVVEITQKS
-255 SVESSGLPSNQN
+255 SVEGSGFPSNQN

-340 NVAPRE
+340 NVAPRD

-353 AILIQQREIDE
+353 AILTQQREIDE

-375 KYKNVAEFRKILK
+375 KYKNVEEFRKILK
-388 LDESNSSNNSNNNN
+388 LDDSSSGGNGSK
-402 SRTILSNRGSALIDP
+402 TILSSRGSALIDP
-417 ATNTLVITDNTFVL
+417 ATNTLVITDNTFIL

-438 TELDVPARQVMVE
+438 AELDVPARQVMVE

-466 VKFGYAGSNSKNSW
+466 VKFGYAGSNGKNSW
-480 GSNWANAAA
+480 GSNWANAGA

-508 SQDIPTLPAWT
+508 SQDIPALPAWT

-588 TSSGATSTSFKKAV
+588 SSSGATSTSFKKAV

-624 KDSVNPGCGST
+624 KDSVNPDCGAT
-635 DPCIN
+635 EPCIN

-662 HEENSEGVSKV
+662 EEENSESVSKV

-687 SKTRSDKKTELLIFI
+687 SRTRSDKKTELLIFI

>member
-1 MKKLVDIKVFPI
+1 MKKLVAVEVFPI
-13 LGMLLAVQSVFAGNI
+13 LGMTLAVQSVFAGNI
-28 TDINVSVLPNN
+28 TDINVSTLPNN
-39 QKIVKVKFDKDTILP
+39 QKIVKVKFDKDTVLP
-54 INSIAN
+54 SNSMVN
-60 ESSSRIILDF
+60 EPSSRVALDF

-82 EYADSLLGQI
+82 EYADSLLNQV
-92 AAVKNGNNARIL
+92 AAVKNGNNARVL
-104 LGLNKSG
+104 LGLNRLG
-111 RYKAEIK
+111 QYKAEVK
-118 GKEVWIYINEATS
+118 GKEVWIYINEAV
-131 FRNATLSSQIINN
+131 SSSHTTPSTQIVNS
-144 KISSSEV
+144 KIASSEV
-151 SAVTVDFRKSG
+151 AAVMVDFRKSG
-162 QSNGSIE
+162 RSNGIVE
-169 ILTGKFQGKPE
+169 IMTRKYQGKPD
-180 IKQNNSNLTITLKN
+180 IKQNNGSLTITLKN

-201 QRNLDVSDFS
+201 QRNLDVTDFS
-211 TPVRNIVLK
+211 TPVRNVVLK

-229 IKNQGAWTHNIKT
+229 IKNQGAWAHSIKT
-242 MNDRMVVEITHKS
+242 MNDRLVVEITQKS
-255 SVESSGLPSNQN
+255 SVEGSGFPSNQN

-340 NVAPRE
+340 NVAPRD

-353 AILIQQREIDE
+353 AILTQQREIDE

-375 KYKNVAEFRKILK
+375 KYKNVEEFRKILK
-388 LDESNSSNNSNNNN
+388 LDDSSSGGNGSK
-402 SRTILSNRGSALIDP
+402 TILSSRGSALIDP
-417 ATNTLVITDNTFVL
+417 ATNTLVITDNTFIL

-438 TELDVPARQVMVE
+438 AELDVPARQVMVE

-466 VKFGYAGSNSKNSW
+466 VKFGYAGSNGKNSW
-480 GSNWANAAA
+480 GSNWTNALA
-489 NRNSYVDKQR
+489 NRTSYVNGQR
-499 TLANWSRNP
+499 TLANWARDP
-508 SQDIPTLPAWT
+508 SKNEIPALPAWT

-565 RVLTQDRKEAIIES
+565 RVLTQDRKEAIIEA

-588 TSSGATSTSFKKAV
+588 SSSGATSTSFKKAV

-624 KDSVNPGCGST
+624 KDSVNSDCRAT
-635 DPCIN
+635 EPCIN

-662 HEENSEGVSKV
+662 QEENSEGVSKV

-687 SKTRSDKKTELLIFI
+687 SRTRSDKKTELLIFI

>member
-1 MKKLVDIKVFPI
+1 MKKLVAVKIFPI
-13 LGMLLAVQSVFAGNI
+13 LGMTLAVQSVFAGNI
-28 TDINVSVLPNN
+28 TDINVSTLPNN
-39 QKIVKVKFDKDTILP
+39 QKIVKVKFDKDTVLP
-54 INSIAN
+54 SNSMVN
-60 ESSSRIILDF
+60 EPSSRVALDF

-82 EYADSLLGQI
+82 EYADSLLNQVT
-92 AAVKNGNNARIL
+92 AVKNGNNARVL
-104 LGLNKSG
+104 LGLNRLG
-111 RYKAEIK
+111 QYKAEVK
-118 GKEVWIYINEATS
+118 GKEVWIYINEAV
-131 FRNATLSSQIINN
+131 SSSHTTPSTQIVNS
-144 KISSSEV
+144 KIASSEV
-151 SAVTVDFRKSG
+151 AAVTVDFRKSG
-162 QSNGSIE
+162 RSNGIVE
-169 ILTGKFQGKPE
+169 IMTRKYQGKPD
-180 IKQNNSNLTITLKN
+180 IKQNSGGLTITLKN

-201 QRNLDVSDFS
+201 QRNLDVTDFS
-211 TPVRNIVLK
+211 TPVRNVVLK
-220 RIGNDTQVV
+220 RIGNDTQVI
-229 IKNQGAWTHNIKT
+229 IKNQGAWDHNIKT
-242 MNDRMVVEITHKS
+242 MNDRLVVEITQKS
-255 SVESSGLPSNQN
+255 SVEGSGLPSNQN

-340 NVAPRE
+340 NVAPRD

-353 AILIQQREIDE
+353 AILTQQREIDE

-375 KYKNVAEFRKILK
+375 KYKNVEEFRKILK
-388 LDESNSSNNSNNNN
+388 LDDSSSGGNGSK
-402 SRTILSNRGSALIDP
+402 TILSSRGSALIDP
-417 ATNTLVITDNTFVL
+417 ATNTLVITDNTFIL

-438 TELDVPARQVMVE
+438 AELDVPARQVMVE

-466 VKFGYAGSNSKNSW
+466 VKFGYAGSNGKNSW
-480 GSNWANAAA
+480 GSNWTNAAA
-489 NRNSYVDKQR
+489 NRNNYVNGQR
-499 TLANWSRNP
+499 TLANWARDP
-508 SQDIPTLPAWT
+508 SKNEIPALPAWT

-588 TSSGATSTSFKKAV
+588 SSSGATSTSFKKAV

-624 KDSVNPGCGST
+624 KDSVNSDCRAT
-635 DPCIN
+635 EPCIN

-662 HEENSEGVSKV
+662 REENSEGVSKV

>member
-1 MKKLVDIKVFPI
+1 MKKLVAVKIFPI
-13 LGMLLAVQSVFAGNI
+13 LGMTLAVQSVFAGNI
-28 TDINVSVLPNN
+28 TDINVSTLPNN
-39 QKIVKVKFDKDTILP
+39 QKIVKVKFDKDTVLP
-54 INSIAN
+54 SNSMVN
-60 ESSSRIILDF
+60 EPSSRVALDF

-82 EYADSLLGQI
+82 EYADSLLNQVT
-92 AAVKNGNNARIL
+92 AVKNGNNARVL
-104 LGLNKSG
+104 LGLNRLG
-111 RYKAEIK
+111 QYKAEVK
-118 GKEVWIYINEATS
+118 GKEVWIYINEAV
-131 FRNATLSSQIINN
+131 SSSHTTPSTQIVNS
-144 KISSSEV
+144 KIASSEV
-151 SAVTVDFRKSG
+151 AAVTVDFRKSG
-162 QSNGSIE
+162 RSNGIVE
-169 ILTGKFQGKPE
+169 IMTRKYQGKPD
-180 IKQNNSNLTITLKN
+180 IKQNSGGLTITLKN

-201 QRNLDVSDFS
+201 QRNLDVTDFS
-211 TPVRNIVLK
+211 TPVRNVVLK
-220 RIGNDTQVV
+220 RIGNDTQVI
-229 IKNQGAWTHNIKT
+229 IKNQGAWDHNIKT
-242 MNDRMVVEITHKS
+242 MNDRLVVEITQKS
-255 SVESSGLPSNQN
+255 SVEGSGFPSNQN

-340 NVAPRE
+340 NVAPRD

-353 AILIQQREIDE
+353 AILTQQREIDE

-375 KYKNVAEFRKILK
+375 KYKNVEEFRKILK
-388 LDESNSSNNSNNNN
+388 LDDSSSGGNGSK
-402 SRTILSNRGSALIDP
+402 TILSSRGSALIDP
-417 ATNTLVITDNTFVL
+417 ATNTLVITDNTFIL

-438 TELDVPARQVMVE
+438 AELDVPARQVMVE

-466 VKFGYAGSNSKNSW
+466 VKFGYAGSNGKNSW
-480 GSNWANAAA
+480 GSNWTNAAA
-489 NRNSYVDKQR
+489 NRNNYVNGQR
-499 TLANWSRNP
+499 TLANWARDP
-508 SQDIPTLPAWT
+508 SKNEIPALPAWT

-588 TSSGATSTSFKKAV
+588 SSSGATSTSFKKAV

-624 KDSVNPGCGST
+624 KDSVNSDCRAT
-635 DPCIN
+635 EPCIN

-662 HEENSEGVSKV
+662 QEENSEGVSKV

-687 SKTRSDKKTELLIFI
+687 SKTKTDKKTELLIFI
-702 TPRIVDNIGSNLR
+702 TPRIVDNVGSNLR

>member
-13 LGMLLAVQSVFAGNI
+13 LGMTLAVQSVFAGNI
-28 TDINVSVLPNN
+28 TDINVSTLPNN
-39 QKIVKVKFDKDTILP
+39 QKIVKVKFDKDTVLP
-54 INSIAN
+54 SNSMVN
-60 ESSSRIILDF
+60 EPSSRVALDF

-82 EYADSLLGQI
+82 EYADSLLNQVT
-92 AAVKNGNNARIL
+92 AVKNGNNARVL
-104 LGLNKSG
+104 LGLNRLG
-111 RYKAEIK
+111 QYKAEVK
-118 GKEVWIYINEATS
+118 GKEVWIYINEAV
-131 FRNATLSSQIINN
+131 SSSHTTPSTQIVNS
-144 KISSSEV
+144 KIASSEV
-151 SAVTVDFRKSG
+151 AAVTVDFRKSG
-162 QSNGSIE
+162 RSNGIVE
-169 ILTGKFQGKPE
+169 IMTRKYQGKPD
-180 IKQNNSNLTITLKN
+180 IKQNSGGLTITLKN

-201 QRNLDVSDFS
+201 QRNLDVTDFS
-211 TPVRNIVLK
+211 TPVRNVVLK
-220 RIGNDTQVV
+220 RIGNDTQVI
-229 IKNQGAWTHNIKT
+229 IKNQGAWDHNIKT
-242 MNDRMVVEITHKS
+242 MNDRLVVEITQKS
-255 SVESSGLPSNQN
+255 SVEGSGLPSNQN

-340 NVAPRE
+340 NVAPRD

-353 AILIQQREIDE
+353 AILTQQREIDE

-375 KYKNVAEFRKILK
+375 KYKNVEEFRKILK
-388 LDESNSSNNSNNNN
+388 LDDSSSGGNGSK
-402 SRTILSNRGSALIDP
+402 TILSSRGSALIDP
-417 ATNTLVITDNTFVL
+417 ATNTLVITDNTFIL
-431 QKFEKLI
+431 QKFEKI
-438 TELDVPARQVMVE
+438 IAELDVPARQVMVE

-466 VKFGYAGSNSKNSW
+466 VKFGYAGSNGKNSW
-480 GSNWANAAA
+480 GSNWTNAAA
-489 NRNSYVDKQR
+489 NRNNYVNGQR
-499 TLANWSRNP
+499 TLANWARDP
-508 SQDIPTLPAWT
+508 SKNEIPALPAWT

-588 TSSGATSTSFKKAV
+588 SSSGATSTSFKKAV

-624 KDSVNPGCGST
+624 KDSVNSDCRAT
-635 DPCIN
+635 EPCIN

>member
-1 MKKLVDIKVFPI
+1 MKKLVAVKIFPI
-13 LGMLLAVQSVFAGNI
+13 LGMTLAVQSVFAGNI
-28 TDINVSVLPNN
+28 TDINVSTLPNN
-39 QKIVKVKFDKDTILP
+39 QKIVKVKFDKDTVLP
-54 INSIAN
+54 SNSMVN
-60 ESSSRIILDF
+60 EPSSRVALDF

-82 EYADSLLGQI
+82 EYADSLLNQVT
-92 AAVKNGNNARIL
+92 AVKNGNNARVL
-104 LGLNKSG
+104 LGLNRLG
-111 RYKAEIK
+111 QYKAEVK
-118 GKEVWIYINEATS
+118 GKEVWIYINEAV
-131 FRNATLSSQIINN
+131 
-144 KISSSEV
+144 SSSHTTPSTQIVNSKIARSEV
-151 SAVTVDFRKSG
+151 AAVTVDFRKSG
-162 QSNGSIE
+162 RSNGIVE
-169 ILTGKFQGKPE
+169 IMTRKYQGKPD
-180 IKQNNSNLTITLKN
+180 IKQNNGSLTITLKN

-201 QRNLDVSDFS
+201 QRNLDVTDFS
-211 TPVRNIVLK
+211 TPVRNVVLK

-229 IKNQGAWTHNIKT
+229 IKNQGAWAHSIKT
-242 MNDRMVVEITHKS
+242 MNDRLVVEITQKS
-255 SVESSGLPSNQN
+255 SVEGSGLPSNQN

-340 NVAPRE
+340 NVAPRD

-353 AILIQQREIDE
+353 AILTQQREIDE

-375 KYKNVAEFRKILK
+375 KYKNVEEFRKILK
-388 LDESNSSNNSNNNN
+388 LDDSSSGGNGSK
-402 SRTILSNRGSALIDP
+402 TILSSRGSALIDP
-417 ATNTLVITDNTFVL
+417 ATNTLVITDNTFIL

-438 TELDVPARQVMVE
+438 AELDVPARQVMVE

-466 VKFGYAGSNSKNSW
+466 VKFGYAGSNGKHSW
-480 GSNWANAAA
+480 GSNWTNAAA
-489 NRNSYVDKQR
+489 NRNNYVNGQR
-499 TLANWSRNP
+499 TLANWARDP
-508 SQDIPTLPAWT
+508 SKNEIPALPAWT

-588 TSSGATSTSFKKAV
+588 SSSGATSTSFKKAV

-624 KDSVNPGCGST
+624 KDSVNPDCGAT
-635 DPCIN
+635 EPCIN

-662 HEENSEGVSKV
+662 REENSEGVSKV

>member
-1 MKKLVDIKVFPI
+1 MKKLVAVKIFPI
-13 LGMLLAVQSVFAGNI
+13 LGMTLAVQSVFAGNI
-28 TDINVSVLPNN
+28 TDINVSTLPNN
-39 QKIVKVKFDKDTILP
+39 QKIVKVKFDKDTVLP
-54 INSIAN
+54 SNSMVN
-60 ESSSRIILDF
+60 EPSSRVALDF

-82 EYADSLLGQI
+82 EYADSLLNQV
-92 AAVKNGNNARIL
+92 AAVKNGNNARVL
-104 LGLNKSG
+104 LSLNRLG
-111 RYKAEIK
+111 QYKAEVK
-118 GKEVWIYINEATS
+118 GKEVWIYINEAV
-131 FRNATLSSQIINN
+131 
-144 KISSSEV
+144 SSSHTTPSAQVVNSKIASSEAA
-151 SAVTVDFRKSG
+151 AVTVDFRKSG
-162 QSNGSIE
+162 RSNGIVE
-169 ILTGKFQGKPE
+169 IMTRKYQGKPD
-180 IKQNNSNLTITLKN
+180 IKQNNGSLTITLKN

-201 QRNLDVSDFS
+201 QRNLDVTDFS
-211 TPVRNIVLK
+211 TPVRNVVLK

-229 IKNQGAWTHNIKT
+229 IKNQGAWAHSIKT
-242 MNDRMVVEITHKS
+242 MNDRLVVEITQKS
-255 SVESSGLPSNQN
+255 SVEGSGFPSNQN

-340 NVAPRE
+340 NVAPRD

-353 AILIQQREIDE
+353 AILTQQREIDE

-375 KYKNVAEFRKILK
+375 KYKNVEEFRKILK
-388 LDESNSSNNSNNNN
+388 LDDSSSGGNGSK
-402 SRTILSNRGSALIDP
+402 TILSSRGSALIDP
-417 ATNTLVITDNTFVL
+417 ATNTLVITDNTFIL

-438 TELDVPARQVMVE
+438 AELDVPARQVMVE

-466 VKFGYAGSNSKNSW
+466 VKFGYAGSNGKNSW
-480 GSNWANAAA
+480 GSNWANAGA
-489 NRNSYVDKQR
+489 NRNSYLDKQR
-499 TLANWSRNP
+499 TLANWARDPSRNE
-508 SQDIPTLPAWT
+508 IPALPAWT

-579 GTEVPYQEA
+579 GTEIPYQEA
-588 TSSGATSTSFKKAV
+588 SSSGATSTSFKKAV

-624 KDSVNPGCGST
+624 KDSVNPDCGAT
-635 DPCIN
+635 EPCIN

-662 HEENSEGVSKV
+662 REENSEGVSKV

>member
-1 MKKLVDIKVFPI
+1 MKKLVAVEVFPI
-13 LGMLLAVQSVFAGNI
+13 LGMTLAVQSVFAGNI
-28 TDINVSVLPNN
+28 TDINVSTLPNN
-39 QKIVKVKFDKDTILP
+39 QKIVKVKFDKDTVLP
-54 INSIAN
+54 SNSMVN
-60 ESSSRIILDF
+60 EPSSRVALDF

-82 EYADSLLGQI
+82 EYADSLLNQV
-92 AAVKNGNNARIL
+92 AAVKNGNNARVL
-104 LGLNKSG
+104 LGLNRLG
-111 RYKAEIK
+111 QYKAEVK
-118 GKEVWIYINEATS
+118 GKEVWIYINEAV
-131 FRNATLSSQIINN
+131 SSSHTTPSTQIVNS
-144 KISSSEV
+144 KIASSEV
-151 SAVTVDFRKSG
+151 AAVMVDFRKSG
-162 QSNGSIE
+162 RSNGIVE
-169 ILTGKFQGKPE
+169 IMTRKYQGKPD
-180 IKQNNSNLTITLKN
+180 IKQNNGSLTITLKN

-201 QRNLDVSDFS
+201 QRNLDVTDFS
-211 TPVRNIVLK
+211 TPVRNVVLK

-229 IKNQGAWTHNIKT
+229 IKNQGAWAHSIKT
-242 MNDRMVVEITHKS
+242 MNDRLVVEITQKS
-255 SVESSGLPSNQN
+255 SVEGSGFPSNQN

-340 NVAPRE
+340 NVAPRD

-353 AILIQQREIDE
+353 AILTQQREIDE

-375 KYKNVAEFRKILK
+375 KYKNVEEFRKILK
-388 LDESNSSNNSNNNN
+388 LDDSSSGGNGSK
-402 SRTILSNRGSALIDP
+402 TILSSRGSALIDP
-417 ATNTLVITDNTFVL
+417 ATNTLVITDNTFIL

-438 TELDVPARQVMVE
+438 AELDVPARQVMVE

-466 VKFGYAGSNSKNSW
+466 VKFGYAGSNGKNSW
-480 GSNWANAAA
+480 GSNWANAGA

-508 SQDIPTLPAWT
+508 SQDIPALPAWT
-519 VDPNVNLPTAAATSS
+519 VDPNVNLPIAAATSS

-565 RVLTQDRKEAIIES
+565 RVLTQDRKEAIIEA

-588 TSSGATSTSFKKAV
+588 SSSGATSTSFKKAV

-624 KDSVNPGCGST
+624 KDSVNSDCRAT
-635 DPCIN
+635 EPCIN

-662 HEENSEGVSKV
+662 REENSEGVSKV

>member
-1 MKKLVDIKVFPI
+1 MKKLVAVKIFPI
-13 LGMLLAVQSVFAGNI
+13 LGMTLAVQSVFAGNI
-28 TDINVSVLPNN
+28 TDINVSTLPNN
-39 QKIVKVKFDKDTILP
+39 QKIVKVKFDKDTVLP
-54 INSIAN
+54 SNSMVN
-60 ESSSRIILDF
+60 EPSSRVALDF

-82 EYADSLLGQI
+82 EYADSLLNQV
-92 AAVKNGNNARIL
+92 AAVKNGNNARVL
-104 LGLNKSG
+104 LGLNRLG
-111 RYKAEIK
+111 QYKAEVK
-118 GKEVWIYINEATS
+118 GKEVWIYINEAV
-131 FRNATLSSQIINN
+131 SSSHTTPSAQMVNS
-144 KISSSEV
+144 KTASSEV
-151 SAVTVDFRKSG
+151 AAVTVDFRKSG
-162 QSNGSIE
+162 RSNGIVE
-169 ILTGKFQGKPE
+169 IMTRKYQGKPD
-180 IKQNNSNLTITLKN
+180 IKQNNGSLTITLKN

-201 QRNLDVSDFS
+201 QRNLDVTDFS
-211 TPVRNIVLK
+211 TPVRNVILK

-229 IKNQGAWTHNIKT
+229 IKNQGAWAHSIKT
-242 MNDRMVVEITHKS
+242 MNDRLVIEITQKS
-255 SVESSGLPSNQN
+255 SVEGSGLPSNQN

-340 NVAPRE
+340 NVAPRD

-353 AILIQQREIDE
+353 AILTQQREIDE

-375 KYKNVAEFRKILK
+375 KYKNVEEFRKILK
-388 LDESNSSNNSNNNN
+388 LDDSSSGGNGSK
-402 SRTILSNRGSALIDP
+402 TILSSRGSALIDP
-417 ATNTLVITDNTFVL
+417 ATNTLVITDNTFIL

-438 TELDVPARQVMVE
+438 AELDVPARQVMVE

-466 VKFGYAGSNSKNSW
+466 VKFGYAGSNGKNSW
-480 GSNWANAAA
+480 GSNWTNALA
-489 NRNSYVDKQR
+489 NRTSYVNGQR
-499 TLANWSRNP
+499 TLANWARDPSRNE
-508 SQDIPTLPAWT
+508 IPALPAWT

-565 RVLTQDRKEAIIES
+565 RVLTQDRKEAIIEA

-588 TSSGATSTSFKKAV
+588 SSSGATSTSFKKAV

-624 KDSVNPGCGST
+624 KDSVNSDCRAT
-635 DPCIN
+635 EPCIN

-662 HEENSEGVSKV
+662 REENSEGVSKV

>member
-1 MKKLVDIKVFPI
+1 MKKLVDVKIFPI
-13 LGMLLAVQSVFAGNI
+13 LGMTLAVQAVFAGDI
-28 TDINVSVLPNN
+28 TDINVSTLPNN
-39 QKIVKVKFDKDTILP
+39 QKIVKVKFDKDTVLP
-54 INSIAN
+54 SNSMVN
-60 ESSSRIILDF
+60 EPSSRVALDF

-82 EYADSLLGQI
+82 EYADSLLNQV
-92 AAVKNGNNARIL
+92 AAVKNGNNARVL
-104 LGLNKSG
+104 LGLNRLG
-111 RYKAEIK
+111 QYKAEVK
-118 GKEVWIYINEATS
+118 GKEVWIYINEAV
-131 FRNATLSSQIINN
+131 
-144 KISSSEV
+144 SSSHTTP
-151 SAVTVDFRKSG
+151 SAQVVNSKIASSEAAAVMVDFRKSG
-162 QSNGSIE
+162 RSNGIVE
-169 ILTGKFQGKPE
+169 IMTRKYQGKPD
-180 IKQNNSNLTITLKN
+180 IKQNNGSLTITLKN

-201 QRNLDVSDFS
+201 QRNLDVTDFS
-211 TPVRNIVLK
+211 TPVRNVVLK

-229 IKNQGAWTHNIKT
+229 IKNQGAWAHSIKT
-242 MNDRMVVEITHKS
+242 MNDRLVVEITQKS
-255 SVESSGLPSNQN
+255 SVEGSGFPSNQN

-340 NVAPRE
+340 NVAPRD

-353 AILIQQREIDE
+353 AILTQQREIDE

-375 KYKNVAEFRKILK
+375 KYKNVEEFRKILK
-388 LDESNSSNNSNNNN
+388 LDDSSSGGNGSK
-402 SRTILSNRGSALIDP
+402 TILSSRGSALIDP

-438 TELDVPARQVMVE
+438 AELDVPARQVMVE

-466 VKFGYAGSNSKNSW
+466 VKFGYAGSNGKNSW
-480 GSNWANAAA
+480 GSNWANAGA

-508 SQDIPTLPAWT
+508 SQDIPALPAWT

-588 TSSGATSTSFKKAV
+588 SSSGATSTSFKKAV

-624 KDSVNPGCGST
+624 KDSVNSDCRAT
-635 DPCIN
+635 EPCIN

-662 HEENSEGVSKV
+662 EEENSESVSKV

-687 SKTRSDKKTELLIFI
+687 SRTRSDKKTELLIFI

>member
-1 MKKLVDIKVFPI
+1 M
-13 LGMLLAVQSVFAGNI
+13 QSVFAGNI
-28 TDINVSVLPNN
+28 TDINVSTLPNN
-39 QKIVKVKFDKDTILP
+39 QKIVKVKFDKDTVLP
-54 INSIAN
+54 SNSMVN
-60 ESSSRIILDF
+60 EPSSRVALDF

-82 EYADSLLGQI
+82 EYADSLLNQV
-92 AAVKNGNNARIL
+92 AAVKNGNNARVL
-104 LGLNKSG
+104 LGLNRLG
-111 RYKAEIK
+111 QYKAEVK
-118 GKEVWIYINEATS
+118 GKEVWIYINEAV
-131 FRNATLSSQIINN
+131 SSSHTTPSTQIVNS
-144 KISSSEV
+144 KIASSEV
-151 SAVTVDFRKSG
+151 AAVMVDFRKSG
-162 QSNGSIE
+162 RSNGIVE
-169 ILTGKFQGKPE
+169 IMTRKYQGKPD
-180 IKQNNSNLTITLKN
+180 IKQNNGSLTITLKN

-201 QRNLDVSDFS
+201 QRNLDVTDFS
-211 TPVRNIVLK
+211 TPVRNVVLK

-229 IKNQGAWTHNIKT
+229 IKNQGAWAHSIKT
-242 MNDRMVVEITHKS
+242 MNDRLVVEITQKS
-255 SVESSGLPSNQN
+255 SVEGSGFPSNQN

-340 NVAPRE
+340 NVAPRD

-353 AILIQQREIDE
+353 AILTQQREIDE

-375 KYKNVAEFRKILK
+375 KYKNVEEFRKILK
-388 LDESNSSNNSNNNN
+388 LDDSSSGGNGSK
-402 SRTILSNRGSALIDP
+402 TILSSRGSALIDP
-417 ATNTLVITDNTFVL
+417 ATNTLVITDNTFIL

-438 TELDVPARQVMVE
+438 AELDVPARQVMVE

-466 VKFGYAGSNSKNSW
+466 VKFGYAGSNGKNSW
-480 GSNWANAAA
+480 GSNWANAGA
-489 NRNSYVDKQR
+489 NRNSYLDKQR
-499 TLANWSRNP
+499 TLANWARDPSRNE
-508 SQDIPTLPAWT
+508 IPALPAWT

-579 GTEVPYQEA
+579 GTEIPYQEA
-588 TSSGATSTSFKKAV
+588 SSSGATSTSFKKAV

-624 KDSVNPGCGST
+624 KDSVNPDCGAT
-635 DPCIN
+635 EPCIN

-662 HEENSEGVSKV
+662 REENSEGVSKV

>member
-1 MKKLVDIKVFPI
+1 MKKLVAVKIFPI
-13 LGMLLAVQSVFAGNI
+13 LGMTLAVQSVFAGNI
-28 TDINVSVLPNN
+28 TDINVSTLPNN
-39 QKIVKVKFDKDTILP
+39 QKIVKVKFDKDTVLP
-54 INSIAN
+54 SNSMVN
-60 ESSSRIILDF
+60 EPSSRVALDF

-82 EYADSLLGQI
+82 EYADSLLNQV
-92 AAVKNGNNARIL
+92 AAVKNGNNARVL
-104 LGLNKSG
+104 LGLNRLG
-111 RYKAEIK
+111 QYKAEVK
-118 GKEVWIYINEATS
+118 GKEVWIYINEAV
-131 FRNATLSSQIINN
+131 SSSHTTPSAQMVNS
-144 KISSSEV
+144 KTASSEV
-151 SAVTVDFRKSG
+151 AAVTVDFRKSG
-162 QSNGSIE
+162 RSNGIVE
-169 ILTGKFQGKPE
+169 IMTRKYQGKPD
-180 IKQNNSNLTITLKN
+180 IKQNNGSLTITLKN

-201 QRNLDVSDFS
+201 QRNLDVTDFS
-211 TPVRNIVLK
+211 TPVRNVILK

-229 IKNQGAWTHNIKT
+229 IKNQGAWAHSIKT
-242 MNDRMVVEITHKS
+242 MNDRLVIEITQKS
-255 SVESSGLPSNQN
+255 SVEGSGLPSNQN

-340 NVAPRE
+340 NVAPRD

-353 AILIQQREIDE
+353 AILTQQREIDE

-375 KYKNVAEFRKILK
+375 KYKNVEEFRKILK
-388 LDESNSSNNSNNNN
+388 LDDSSSGGNGSK
-402 SRTILSNRGSALIDP
+402 TILSSRGSALIDP
-417 ATNTLVITDNTFVL
+417 ATNTLVITDNTFIL

-438 TELDVPARQVMVE
+438 AELDVPARQVMVE

-466 VKFGYAGSNSKNSW
+466 VKFGYAGSNGKNSW
-480 GSNWANAAA
+480 GSNWTNAVA
-489 NRNSYVDKQR
+489 NRNNYVNGQR
-499 TLANWSRNP
+499 TLANWARDP
-508 SQDIPTLPAWT
+508 SKNEIPALPAWT

-588 TSSGATSTSFKKAV
+588 SSSGATSTSFKKAV

-624 KDSVNPGCGST
+624 KDSVNSDCRAT
-635 DPCIN
+635 EPCIN

-662 HEENSEGVSKV
+662 QEENSEGVSKV

>member
-1 MKKLVDIKVFPI
+1 MKKLVAVEVFPI
-13 LGMLLAVQSVFAGNI
+13 LGMTLAVQSVFAGNI
-28 TDINVSVLPNN
+28 TDINVSTLPNN
-39 QKIVKVKFDKDTILP
+39 QKIVKVKFDKDTVLP
-54 INSIAN
+54 SNSMVN
-60 ESSSRIILDF
+60 EPSSRVALDF

-82 EYADSLLGQI
+82 EYADSLLNQV
-92 AAVKNGNNARIL
+92 AAVKNGNNARVL
-104 LGLNKSG
+104 LGLNRLG
-111 RYKAEIK
+111 QYKAEVK
-118 GKEVWIYINEATS
+118 GKEVWIYINEAV
-131 FRNATLSSQIINN
+131 SSSHTTPSTQIVNS
-144 KISSSEV
+144 KIASSEV
-151 SAVTVDFRKSG
+151 AAVMVDFRKSG
-162 QSNGSIE
+162 RSNGIVE
-169 ILTGKFQGKPE
+169 IMTRKYQGKPD
-180 IKQNNSNLTITLKN
+180 IKQNNGSLTITLKN

-201 QRNLDVSDFS
+201 QRNLDVTDFS
-211 TPVRNIVLK
+211 TPVRNVVLK

-229 IKNQGAWTHNIKT
+229 IKNQGAWAHSIKT
-242 MNDRMVVEITHKS
+242 MNDRLVVEITQKS
-255 SVESSGLPSNQN
+255 SVEGSGFPSNQN

-340 NVAPRE
+340 NVAPRD

-353 AILIQQREIDE
+353 AILTQQREIDE

-375 KYKNVAEFRKILK
+375 KYKNVEEFRKILK
-388 LDESNSSNNSNNNN
+388 LDDSSSGGNGSK
-402 SRTILSNRGSALIDP
+402 TILSSRGSALIDP
-417 ATNTLVITDNTFVL
+417 ATNTLVITDNTFIL

-438 TELDVPARQVMVE
+438 AELDVPARQVMVE

-466 VKFGYAGSNSKNSW
+466 VKFGYAGSNGKNSW
-480 GSNWANAAA
+480 GSNWANAGA

-508 SQDIPTLPAWT
+508 SQDIPALPAWT
-519 VDPNVNLPTAAATSS
+519 VDPNVNLPIAAATSS

-579 GTEVPYQEA
+579 GTEIPYQEA
-588 TSSGATSTSFKKAV
+588 SSSGATSTSFKKAV

-624 KDSVNPGCGST
+624 KDSVNPDCGAT
-635 DPCIN
+635 EPCIN

-662 HEENSEGVSKV
+662 REENSEGVSKV